1 VFAEFADAFFFAA
14 VVVVVAPGAVPQLRL
29 FVGRAAVT
37 QAGAQLR
44 LSVVVGGEAGA
55 QLRLFVGRAAVAQAG
70 AQLRLFVGRAAVAQA
85 GTQLRFFESRIT
97 FIGGARY
104 SMHPRLVPG
113 LAELSNTIIVACAAS
128 LHLEFLGCAC
138 GMAVLVVLEASP
150 QHLGAGA

>member
-1 VFAEFADAFFFAA
+1 MFAEFADAFFFAA

-37 QAGAQLR
+37 QAGA
-44 LSVVVGGEAGA
+44 
-55 QLRLFVGRAAVAQAG
+55 
-70 AQLRLFVGRAAVAQA
+70 
-85 GTQLRFFESRIT
+85 QLRFFESRIT